1 MVYEVTVN
9 LVMGFELKCEFLILF
24 ILLGFGISMWGF
36 GNFKFWG

>member
-1 MVYEVTVN
+1 MN

-24 ILLGFGISMWGF
+24 ILLMFGISMWGF